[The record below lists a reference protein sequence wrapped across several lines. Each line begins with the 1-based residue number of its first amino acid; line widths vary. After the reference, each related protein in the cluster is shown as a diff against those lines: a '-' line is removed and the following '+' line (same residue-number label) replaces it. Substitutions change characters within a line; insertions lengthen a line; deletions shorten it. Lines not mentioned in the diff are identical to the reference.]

1 MPNKED
7 GIIEVISAPV
17 TRGFLFVGGW
27 VDLMNYERYNM
38 QDKLI
43 GFFGLMILMI
53 GAIAYALF
61 VEGAAGSFL
70 NFTSIP
76 SFLFVIAF
84 GGLTYIKKDKYKFH
98 KLGSVLKKDLILGGW
113 MGFIVGLILL
123 LAATPEGLR
132 NNWEG
137 GISAYG
143 ANSPLWIYAWK
154 PC

>member
-1 MPNKED
+1 
-7 GIIEVISAPV
+7 
-17 TRGFLFVGGW
+17 
-27 VDLMNYERYNM
+27 M

-98 KLGSVLKKDLILGGW
+98 KLGSVLKKDLIFRWLD
-113 MGFIVGLILL
+113 
-123 LAATPEGLR
+123 
-132 NNWEG
+132 
-137 GISAYG
+137 GIHRWLDIIACS
-143 ANSPLWIYAWK
+143 NSRRFK
-154 PC
+154 K

>member
-1 MPNKED
+1 MRDK
-7 GIIEVISAPV
+7 II
-17 TRGFLFVGGW
+17 
-27 VDLMNYERYNM
+27 
-38 QDKLI
+38 
-43 GFFGLMILMI
+43 GLLALTVLVI

-98 KLGSVLKKDLILGGW
+98 ELGSLLKKDLILGGW
-113 MGFIVGLILL
+113 MGFTVGLILL

-132 NNWEG
+132 NNWAG
-137 GISAYG
+137 GVSAMVVTVLYG
-143 ANSPLWIYAWK
+143 YMLGNLIEAFWPK
-154 PC
+154 KD

>member
-1 MPNKED
+1 
-7 GIIEVISAPV
+7 
-17 TRGFLFVGGW
+17 
-27 VDLMNYERYNM
+27 M

-43 GFFGLMILMI
+43 GFTGLNILMI

-70 NFTSIP
+70 DFTSIP

-98 KLGSVLKKDLILGGW
+98 KLGYVLKKDLILGGW

-123 LAATPEGLR
+123 LAATPEMLIP
-132 NNWEG
+132 NWAG
-137 GISAYG
+137 GVSAMVVTVLYG
-143 ANSPLWIYAWK
+143 YMLGNLVEAFWPK
-154 PC
+154 K